1 MNPVEPLDA
10 AMLTA
15 ELLSDPLHVAAL
27 LILAPPAAA
36 GAAYGCEP
44 SRIGAC

>member
-1 MNPVEPLDA
+1 MNPLEPLDA

-27 LILAPPAAA
+27 LIWRRLQRLGRDMSMSCLRRA
-36 GAAYGCEP
+36 
-44 SRIGAC
+44 